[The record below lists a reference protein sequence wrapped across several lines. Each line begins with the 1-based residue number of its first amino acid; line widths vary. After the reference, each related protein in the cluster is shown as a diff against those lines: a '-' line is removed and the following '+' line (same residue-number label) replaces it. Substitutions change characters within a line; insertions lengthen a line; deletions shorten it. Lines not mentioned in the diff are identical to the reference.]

1 MKSNNLKRIAAI
13 GLAAATLMPSVA
25 FAKEFKDVT
34 KSNKYSWA
42 YDYIDTLSDK
52 GVIEGYEDGTFK
64 PERPVSLEE
73 TLKLLFEIINPSDAE
88 VKEAVEKYGKI
99 ATDNGVKEWAKECT
113 SYALS
118 KGIIS
123 ESVLKNANENGF
135 FDYKDQKFPVRA
147 DIAVFFAKGLG
158 LSNSGDESL
167 LKHND
172 KDKINATTRGYLA
185 SLVKE
190 GIFSA
195 TGSDGNFE
203 GDRYIRR
210 SEMAKITKM
219 SYDYVEKNGV
229 NAKTEKMTG
238 KVLMVTKL
246 NGADV
251 LIIESGN
258 NKYSFSINTM
268 TKYKLGDKDAKYEDV
283 KNGQEIEVEYTK
295 LSGDDKLGTAKVVT
309 IKNANLDSVG
319 YVNSLDSSKDEI
331 TIRYRSSDKDLNF
344 KTTAKI
350 STSDTKTFKVA
361 KDAKLEA
368 FGNSINLGTIKSE
381 DLVEFKTND
390 KNEISEL
397 KLFPKNAVVKGEVT
411 YLNDI
416 DRANGTLRLK
426 LKDKKIYEFY
436 TTNDT
441 RDLGNIRVG
450 DEVTLSTSYK
460 VALGLGN
467 LNESQTLTGKI
478 VDYDKGGSYNSGYLI
493 LEKSSGGR
501 AEYKLSRD
509 VEVMINENLSDS
521 QPKDLVGKYAL
532 IELDR
537 DGYVDRIY
545 KIDKDSIVNAMVQV
559 VRYDYNNNPF
569 FEDKEISNKA
579 LVIQSDNKEI
589 KPTGYVYLGSKNP
602 YKQYTVLQING
613 VLNDRDELK
622 IIEEREL
629 GNPGKELDTDS
640 KSTFKDLRDF
650 RPYDRYANNGYRD
663 SDRDVNAYY

>member
-42 YDYIDTLSDK
+42 YDYIDVLSDK

-99 ATDNGVKEWAKECT
+99 ATDNGVKDWAKECT
-113 SYALS
+113 SFALA

-147 DIAVFFAKGLG
+147 DIAVFYAKGLG

-167 LKHND
+167 LKHKD

-258 NKYSFSINTM
+258 NKYSFSINSM

-283 KNGQEIEVEYTK
+283 KTGQEIEVEYTK

-361 KDAKLEA
+361 RDAKLEA

-390 KNEISEL
+390 NNEIIEL
-397 KLFPKNAVVKGEVT
+397 KLFPKSAVVKGEVT

-416 DRANGTLRLK
+416 DRANGTIRLK

-441 RDLGNIRVG
+441 RDLGNIRQG
-450 DEVTLSTSYK
+450 DEVTLNTSYK
-460 VALGLGN
+460 VVLGIGN
-467 LNESQTLTGKI
+467 VNESKFISGRITEYNNDSNYRTGYL
-478 VDYDKGGSYNSGYLI
+478 VLDKSTGGS
-493 LEKSSGGR
+493 
-501 AEYKLSRD
+501 AEYKLDRD
-509 VEVMINENLSDS
+509 VKIKKNDSLQDS
-521 QPKDLVGKYAL
+521 QAKLIGKDAL
-532 IELDR
+532 IELDN
-537 DGYVDRIY
+537 DGYVIEIKLINRN
-545 KIDKDSIVNAMVQV
+545 SIVNAMVQV
-559 VRYDYNNNPF
+559 INYDYYNDPF
-569 FEDKEISNKA
+569 RRDKYVTNRA
-579 LVIQSDNKEI
+579 VVIQSDNRDL
-589 KPTGYVYLGSKNP
+589 KPSNSATVYSDNP
-602 YKQYTVLQING
+602 IKQYTVLQVNG
-613 VLNDRDELK
+613 VIDDKGEAQFIDVK
-622 IIEEREL
+622 EL
-629 GNPGKELDTDS
+629 GNPGVRLDTD
-640 KSTFKDLRDF
+640 
-650 RPYDRYANNGYRD
+650 D
-663 SDRDVNAYY
+663 SDKIRDLNRFEKYDYFLDRLDNRGGYSSKVWS